1 MDFQIIT
8 NNPRVRDHYQGRF
21 GVHYEELAYKALL
34 QKVRDMVQSGY
45 RLLSH
50 PLSGSVKPNETPYK
64 SVMVSKDHGMTD
76 AESVR
81 IIEECIAAC
90 EKFAELDRVWT
101 DDVLDDFRMIDDTLI
116 ESAVVSACQADRVM

>member
-8 NNPRVRDHYQGRF
+8 NNPRVREHFSDRF
-21 GVHYEELAYKALL
+21 EVHYYELAYKALL
-34 QKVRDMVQSGY
+34 QKVRDMVQNGY

-64 SVMVSKDHGMTD
+64 SVMVSKDRGTTD

-81 IIEECIAAC
+81 IIEESIAAC
-90 EKFAELDRVWT
+90 EKFAELDQVWT
-101 DDVLDDFRMIDDTLI
+101 EDVLADFQMIDDTLI
-116 ESAVVSACQADRVM
+116 ESAVVSACQADRVV